1 MRLAGARPV
10 YVYPQMISG
19 YGIQG
24 RITAEA
30 VAEAMDREPQGK
42 AVILPSPNYYGICSD
57 ISAIAD
63 VVHRRGKVL
72 IVDQAHGAHLKFFRG
87 CHAGST
93 GPGKMNISAGISFRL
108 PQKIR
113 GRILSSTAPT
123 KLWLHSPRQRYS
135 MCVPAGWIR
144 QTWRIASR

>member
-1 MRLAGARPV
+1 MVYRAGSPQRLWPKLWIGNRR
-10 YVYPQMISG
+10 
-19 YGIQG
+19 G
-24 RITAEA
+24 RLSYCQAPIIT
-30 VAEAMDREPQGK
+30 
-42 AVILPSPNYYGICSD
+42 GICSD

-87 CHAGST
+87 CHADSA
-93 GPGKMNISAGISFRL
+93 GPAKMNISAGISFRL

-135 MCVPAGWIR
+135 MCAPTGWIR